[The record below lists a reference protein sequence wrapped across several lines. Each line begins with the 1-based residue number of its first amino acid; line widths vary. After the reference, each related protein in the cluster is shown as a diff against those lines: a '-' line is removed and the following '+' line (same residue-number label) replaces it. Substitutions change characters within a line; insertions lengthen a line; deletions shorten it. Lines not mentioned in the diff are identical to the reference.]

1 MFKSWN
7 QYLKLKWCV
16 VLLRPW
22 FFFLGGR
29 SESYLGWVWDWDW
42 DCFCCRFD
50 LSYLVSVSSLNRL
63 VFDQTWLIVRV
74 SVAQRCNIL
83 LCRFFFGRPKTRRS
97 NKETDQGIKERI
109 TRQQKEERRK
119 TDKQEQ
125 KRRQSCLDSP
135 CRCLRECCRH
145 MIE

>member
-16 VLLRPW
+16 ILVKTLV
-22 FFFLGGR
+22 FFFRGQ
-29 SESYLGWVWDWDW
+29 SESYLGWGW
-42 DCFCCRFD
+42 DCFCSRFD
-50 LSYLVSVSSLNRL
+50 KFLLVFVYLLNRL

-97 NKETDQGIKERI
+97 NKETDQGIRERI
-109 TRQQKEERRK
+109 TRQQKAERRK
-119 TDKQEQ
+119 TNKQDQ